1 MSHISVTQKVIDKN
15 NMEVWP
21 RTGVAG
27 VKFQALLG
35 KDIRVALFKT
45 LGASELVNVT

>member
-1 MSHISVTQKVIDKN
+1 MSHISVTQKVIDT
-15 NMEVWP
+15 NMEAWP

-45 LGASELVNVT
+45 LRASELVNVT

>member
-1 MSHISVTQKVIDKN
+1 MSHISVTQKVVDIN
-15 NMEVWP
+15 NMEAWP
-21 RTGVAG
+21 GTGVAG

>member
-1 MSHISVTQKVIDKN
+1 MSHISVTQKVMDTN
-15 NMEVWP
+15 NMEAWP
-21 RTGVAG
+21 RTGVPG

-45 LGASELVNVT
+45 LEARELGNVT